1 MGTCRMGS
9 DPAHS
14 VVDPHG
20 QVWGQTGLYVGDTSV
35 FPSSG
40 GAGPS
45 LTVAALGLRLGDH
58 LAAHFNQQDQ
68 RTNFTAAP

>member
-1 MGTCRMGS
+1 
-9 DPAHS
+9 
-14 VVDPHG
+14 
-20 QVWGQTGLYVGDTSV
+20 VGDTSV

-58 LAAHFNQQDQ
+58 LANLLIQQDP
-68 RTNFTAAP
+68 RSFTAAP